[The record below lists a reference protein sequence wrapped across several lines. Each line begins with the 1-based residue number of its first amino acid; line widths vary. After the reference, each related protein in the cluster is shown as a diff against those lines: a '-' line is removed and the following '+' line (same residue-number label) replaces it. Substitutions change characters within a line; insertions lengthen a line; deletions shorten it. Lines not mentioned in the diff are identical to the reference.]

1 MLPAHVY
8 ITQATVTWKKGD
20 GCNWI
25 GKRWKTNPEH
35 PSIHPHDWNVGMKL
49 IFTGE
54 EYGDRYAARTLLL
67 NIQIIIEV
75 CIVPENALFQKK
87 H

>member
-1 MLPAHVY
+1 MA
-8 ITQATVTWKKGD
+8 A
-20 GCNWI
+20 I
-25 GKRWKTNPEH
+25 GLGSGGKQILNIH

>member
-1 MLPAHVY
+1 
-8 ITQATVTWKKGD
+8 
-20 GCNWI
+20 
-25 GKRWKTNPEH
+25 
-35 PSIHPHDWNVGMKL
+35 MKF

-67 NIQIIIEV
+67 NIQIIIEF

-87 H
+87 KSIKAAGLSTVLHSIIKPSRL

>member
-1 MLPAHVY
+1 
-8 ITQATVTWKKGD
+8 
-20 GCNWI
+20 
-25 GKRWKTNPEH
+25 
-35 PSIHPHDWNVGMKL
+35 MKF

-67 NIQIIIEV
+67 NIQIIIEF

>member
-1 MLPAHVY
+1 
-8 ITQATVTWKKGD
+8 
-20 GCNWI
+20 
-25 GKRWKTNPEH
+25 
-35 PSIHPHDWNVGMKL
+35 MKL